1 MEYRQLGSSG
11 LKVSMI
17 GLGSNTFGAT
27 AEEAGSIEVI
37 NTAIEHGVNFIDTA
51 DVYSFGTSEEY
62 VGKAIKGKR
71 HGLVIGTKVGIT
83 MSDKPNDAGL
93 SRGHIMSSVE
103 ASLKRLGTDYID
115 LYQAHTFDAATPL
128 EETLRTFDDLVRQGK
143 VRYIGCS
150 NWTAWQLAWG
160 LGVQKSNDLAP
171 WVSVQP
177 EWNFVNGLQ
186 DPHLQPACREFGV
199 GIIPYMPLA
208 AGALTGKYTRGE
220 APPPGTRLADRPR
233 TRRILGDRLFDLIEV
248 VTPWAEARGHTLP
261 ELAIAWLIAQP
272 EVSTVIVGARRAPQ
286 VVENLK
292 AADWILTSE
301 ERDEV
306 TALVDSV

>member
-1 MEYRQLGSSG
+1 MEYRKLGASG
-11 LKVSMI
+11 LKVSVI

-27 AEEAGSIEVI
+27 AEEAGSTEVI
-37 NTAIEHGVNFIDTA
+37 QTAIDQGVNFIDTA
-51 DVYSFGTSEEY
+51 NVYSFGTSEEY
-62 VGKAIKGKR
+62 VGKAIRGRR
-71 HGLVIGTKVGIT
+71 HDLVIGTKVGIT

-103 ASLKRLGTDYID
+103 SSLKRLGTDYID
-115 LYQAHTFDAATPL
+115 LYQAHTFDPATPL

-160 LGVQKSNDLAP
+160 LGIQQGNDLAP

-233 TRRILGDRLFDLIEV
+233 TRRILGDRLFDLIDTL
-248 VTPWAEARGHTLP
+248 TPWAEARGHTLP

-272 EVSTVIVGARRAPQ
+272 EVSTVIIGARRAPQ
-286 VVENLK
+286 VLENLK
-292 AADWILTSE
+292 ATEWALTPT

-306 TALVDSV
+306 AALVNSI